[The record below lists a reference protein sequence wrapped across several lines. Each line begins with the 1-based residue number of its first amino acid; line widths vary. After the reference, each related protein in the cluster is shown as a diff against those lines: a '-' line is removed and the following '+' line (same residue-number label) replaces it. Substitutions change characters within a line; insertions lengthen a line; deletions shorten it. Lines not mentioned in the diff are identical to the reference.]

1 MSRKK
6 NKKNKKIGKPN
17 RLLYWLIYHVL
28 YPRYRRRYGLVMD
41 VDVLREI
48 KGPALVIAPHTSNK
62 DHWLLGLALYPTRP
76 TFVVSEHFAANP
88 KLRPFLRLAHV
99 ITKKMFCP
107 DVGTI
112 MNIMRAAREG
122 NTIVLFPEG
131 RLTCNGR
138 TGTLTD
144 GTATLA
150 KKLGFDV
157 YAVTANG
164 ASLTFPKW
172 ATKPRRG
179 TIRITAE
186 KLMTADEVKSL
197 PLSQIEERMQ
207 QAIAHDD
214 AAAMAGVAYRSVA
227 MAEGIDGI
235 LYRCPSCQKE
245 LTLQVVGHD
254 ITCPCGMHAQL
265 DQRYRMHGVPFHT
278 VLEWYDWQSD
288 LVDPATEVLE
298 ADAVIGAVNE
308 QGNMDENA
316 GRAHVRMDRETFSF
330 EGTVFGEPISFARNT
345 VDITAFPTTVGRHFD
360 VYYNNK
366 LYYIF
371 PQPDTRLS
379 VKWVAYLDRLV
390 AEEKQKEL
398 AKS

>member
-1 MSRKK
+1 MAKK
-6 NKKNKKIGKPN
+6 KTKKIGRIN
-17 RLLYWLIYHVL
+17 RFLYWLVYHLL
-28 YPRYRRRYGLVMD
+28 YPRYRRRYGLVLD
-41 VDVLREI
+41 TAALKEI

-76 TFVVSEHFAANP
+76 TFVISEHFMASP
-88 KLRPFLRLAHV
+88 KLRPVLRLAHV

-112 MNIMRAAREG
+112 MNIMRAAKEG

-138 TGTLTD
+138 TGALTE
-144 GTATLA
+144 GSATLA
-150 KKLGFDV
+150 KKLGFDI

-172 ATKPRRG
+172 AKQPRRG
-179 TIRITAE
+179 SIRIVAE
-186 KLMTADEVKSL
+186 KLLTAEEVKALSL
-197 PLSQIEERMQ
+197 AEIEDRMQ
-207 QAIAHDD
+207 RAIAHDD
-214 AAAMAGVAYRSVA
+214 AAAMAGVPYRCDG

-245 LTLQVVGHD
+245 LTLQVAGDD
-254 ITCPCGMHAQL
+254 ITCPCGMHAHL
-265 DQRYRMHGVPFHT
+265 DQRYRIHGVPFHT
-278 VLEWYDWQSD
+278 ILAWYDWQSD
-288 LVDPATEVLE
+288 LIDPAKEVLE
-298 ADAVIGAVNE
+298 TDAVIGAVNE
-308 QGNMDENA
+308 KGIMDEQA
-316 GRAHVRMDRETFSF
+316 VTAHVRMDAETFSF
-330 EGTVFGEPISFARNT
+330 DGIGFGERISFTRKTA
-345 VDITAFPTTVGRHFD
+345 DITAFPATVSKHFD
-360 VYYNNK
+360 IYHNHK

-390 AEEKQKEL
+390 AEAKQKTPIE
-398 AKS
+398 S